1 MKKLGFG
8 LMRLPLVNDDFSQ
21 PDKQQLCDMIDLF
34 LEKGFQYFDTA
45 WFYHNGQSEAAVKEC
60 LVERYPRSAFLL
72 ADKMPL
78 VLIRKESELEEY
90 FTTQLARCGVDYFDY
105 YLIHDMGGNRRKA
118 AEDTHVFEFLAE
130 KKKAGLVKHIGFS
143 FHDTADV
150 LDGIL
155 TEHPEVDFVQIQLH
169 YLD

>member
-8 LMRLPLVNDDFSQ
+8 LMRLPLVNDDFTK
-21 PDKQQLCDMIDLF
+21 PDKKQLCDMIDLF
-34 LEKGFQYFDTA
+34 LEKGFRYFDTA

-60 LVERYPRSAFLL
+60 LADRYPRSAFLI

-78 VLIRKESELEEY
+78 VLIHKESELEEY
-90 FTTQLARCGVDYFDY
+90 FNTQLERCGVDYFDY

-118 AEDTHVFEFLAE
+118 AEDTHVFEFLTG
-130 KKKAGLVKHIGFS
+130 KKKAGLVKHIDFS

-150 LDGIL
+150 LDEIL
-155 TEHPEVDFVQIQLH
+155 TEHPEVDFVQIQLN
-169 YLD
+169 